1 MVNAKWQ
8 KASSFK
14 QKRGS
19 NTFQKE
25 KKNMTARGKPNN
37 RKHIRGQHTDKK
49 KDRTKINYYNYGTL
63 GHFTRECTLLK
74 KVQFISI
81 HFSCIYVTYSV
92 FLTESHPLWIVDLRA
107 INHIARDRGA
117 FMKYR

>member
-8 KASSFK
+8 KASGFK
-14 QKRGS
+14 RKRGS

-25 KKNMTARGKPNN
+25 KKTMPARGKPNN
-37 RKHIRGQHTDKK
+37 RKHIRGKRIGQK

-63 GHFTRECTLLK
+63 GHFARECTLPK

-81 HFSCIYVTYSV
+81 HFSCIYVTCSV
-92 FLTESHPLWIVDLRA
+92 FLTESHPLWTIDLRA
-107 INHIARDRGA
+107 INHIARDRGT
-117 FMKYR
+117 FMEYR